1 MKNNLLAVWI
11 VLFAFVGGIHAQ
23 NRDSLTL
30 VNAKWDTKQLAEG
43 VEWRQYHFR
52 DNEKLFGANE
62 YINII
67 VVDQQKAKVRFA
79 LANKKNEKMRPSDA
93 AKSIGAMAAINGS
106 FYNTQP
112 PYNPESY
119 LKIDGELLSA
129 PMNYGDCIIIDK
141 NGHLKVEWTNAS
153 ALVEPDVLGSW
164 PKLVSAGK
172 QIFKEEDRHP
182 RTAIGTNG
190 EKVFLVTVDGR
201 NRKNSEGVTINELGS
216 LLRWMGANEALN
228 LDGGGSTTMYIRGES
243 NDGIVNHPS
252 DGLFGFNHRGER
264 SVCNSILLLD
274 SSMATMQ

>member
-23 NRDSLTL
+23 NRDSLTF
-30 VNAKWDTKQLAEG
+30 VNAQWNTKQLADG
-43 VEWRQYHFR
+43 VEWRFYQFNG
-52 DNEKLFGANE
+52 NEKLFGANE

-79 LANKKNEKMRPSDA
+79 LANKKNEKTRPSDA

-141 NGHLKVEWTNAS
+141 NGHC
-153 ALVEPDVLGSW
+153 
-164 PKLVSAGK
+164 
-172 QIFKEEDRHP
+172 
-182 RTAIGTNG
+182 
-190 EKVFLVTVDGR
+190 
-201 NRKNSEGVTINELGS
+201 
-216 LLRWMGANEALN
+216 LLY
-228 LDGGGSTTMYIRGES
+228 T
-243 NDGIVNHPS
+243 S
-252 DGLFGFNHRGER
+252 DAA
-264 SVCNSILLLD
+264 D
-274 SSMATMQ
+274 D